1 MAQIFL
7 NFVTGYEE
15 RGQRDTVMDLKKIR
29 RNYLRGFFLIDL
41 LSILPINY
49 VEQIVRQGGSAT
61 GEAGR
66 VGGEQAPPSV
76 VEILVEAEKDGR
88 GGKPHAQATEPGR
101 GATGG
106 SDGGISASR
115 EPVGILVQR

>member
-1 MAQIFL
+1 M
-7 NFVTGYEE
+7 GGGE
-15 RGQRDTVMDLKKIR
+15 
-29 RNYLRGFFLIDL
+29 
-41 LSILPINY
+41 
-49 VEQIVRQGGSAT
+49 RQGGSAT

>member
-1 MAQIFL
+1 MMRTMILLLNHFFQI
-7 NFVTGYEE
+7 
-15 RGQRDTVMDLKKIR
+15 I
-29 RNYLRGFFLIDL
+29 
-41 LSILPINY
+41 
-49 VEQIVRQGGSAT
+49 
-61 GEAGR
+61 R